1 MTVRHVIPAL
11 TLLVGLIGCAG
22 DGPQVPTTFTPAS
35 GTTLQMSGTVANS
48 VGAPPQVQILDAK
61 GRGIKG
67 ITVRWVPGANSGT
80 VVNDSSTTDKSGVA
94 LSGGWKLGTAA
105 GAQTL
110 TASAQGLSSVTFTA
124 QVAPGAVATLVRLS
138 PDDQRS
144 TVNTPVASPPS
155 VQARDIYGN
164 PIPGVPV
171 TFSSATG
178 GGTIDGA
185 QQVTNST
192 GNATATSWKLG
203 TIAGLQTAVA
213 TSGSALQASFNAIAL
228 AGPAANLVKALGDA
242 QEGVTGTPIPTPPG
256 VKVVD
261 SYGNAV
267 GNIPVTFTP
276 GPNSGSVLNGIISS
290 DPATGVA
297 IVGSWVLGTGSTQ
310 TLIATSTSLPGKS
323 VTFTATGLTS
333 AFNIDVRFI
342 GTGGTTAVRQA
353 FINAAAKWRR
363 MIVGHVR
370 NSTLNRAPGDCVS
383 WMPAINETISD
394 VVIFARIGPIDSGG
408 TNGLN
413 TLARA
418 GPCLYNT
425 QDLLTTT
432 GLMEFDEYDVPS
444 MITDGTFGDVVLHEM
459 GHVLGVGSLW
469 RVGGRTLLADAGS
482 AAPYF
487 TGPTTLAAFRSINTV
502 TFASGNPVPVE
513 GNQYPVGTRDA
524 HWRQS
529 IFGKELMQGF
539 AKAGGMPLS
548 RVTVASLQDLGY
560 VVNLNAA
567 DPFSITAGIVRGFPE
582 PAVTAEVH
590 LHDGIVWEMLG
601 VDGRGRVVNR
611 IPPLR

>member
-487 TGPTTLAAFRSINTV
+487 TGPTTLAAFRTINTV

-582 PAVTAEVH
+582 PAVTADVH